1 MFSSKQ
7 VQEMYKKRKLLDK
20 SKTYGK
26 LPPEDSYVYI
36 VQQGL
41 RVVYVGKGTGW
52 RFLHPNS
59 GRSSNIQLNAAF
71 FRGVVFDVYLLKM
84 GMTDTMAL
92 ELELDAIDEFKPM
105 YNNSVKASE
114 WMSKLAEEDQLI
126 DDWETHRRG
135 CDAQIHG
142 YLK

>member
-7 VQEMYKKRKLLDK
+7 VQEMYKSRKLLDK
-20 SKTYGK
+20 CKTYGK
-26 LPPEDSYVYI
+26 IPPDDSYVYI

-84 GMTDTMAL
+84 GMTDAMAL
-92 ELELDAIDEFKPM
+92 ELEIDAIDEFKPM
-105 YNNSVKASE
+105 YNCCMKPSE
-114 WMSKLAEEDQLI
+114 WIGKLAEEDQEI
-126 DDWETHRRG
+126 EDWAVERARN
-135 CDAQIHG
+135 DAE
-142 YLK
+142 LCK